1 MINRLRNV
9 LNWAAFIPMLSLAA
23 YLFLFAVFGKGGVTP
38 ALNLLV
44 DAIVEWRFADA
55 NEIRARIIIYGYA
68 LWVLIQ
74 YVVWKEPVFL
84 PWKFKVD
91 EELERS
97 WPTFLL
103 VKH

>member
-1 MINRLRNV
+1 MGHARKGDYMINRFRNV
-9 LNWAAFIPMLSLAA
+9 PMAAFIPMLSTAT
-23 YLFLFAVFGKGGVTP
+23 VFVCCIWQGRRNSGSEP
-38 ALNLLV
+38 PS
-44 DAIVEWRFADA
+44 DAIVDKSDA

-91 EELERS
+91 EE
-97 WPTFLL
+97 
-103 VKH
+103 